1 MKIIVIRHGDAIY
14 ENADRVLSGQGQDE
28 VGQVG
33 AKLKE
38 FFKATKIY
46 SSPKTRAMQTATI
59 IADKL
64 DFKDKIEYIPDL
76 TPSGNAHNVISFI
89 DVNCDMYD
97 NVILVSHLPLVE
109 ILSYDL
115 NQKITIPP
123 QFGTGCALVMD
134 YNGVRAKYERFVS
147 PYEND
152 YLF

>member
-14 ENADRVLSGQGQDE
+14 ENADRVLSGQGQEE

-46 SSPKTRAMQTATI
+46 SSPKTRAMQTAAI

>member
-1 MKIIVIRHGDAIY
+1 MKIIVMRHGDAIY
-14 ENADRVLSGQGQDE
+14 ENADRILSKKGQTE
-28 VGQVG
+28 VALVG
-33 AKLKE
+33 EKLKE
-38 FFKATKIY
+38 IFKPSKIY
-46 SSPKTRAMQTATI
+46 SSPKTRAMETASI
-59 IADKL
+59 VADKTG
-64 DFKDKIEYIPDL
+64 FSDKIEYIPDL
-76 TPSGNAHNVISFI
+76 TPSGNAHNVISFV
-89 DVNCDMYD
+89 DVNCDSYD

-123 QFGTGCALVMD
+123 QFGTGCALIMD

>member
-14 ENADRVLSGQGQDE
+14 ENADRVLSGQGQEE

-76 TPSGNAHNVISFI
+76 TPSAGWSPDIR
-89 DVNCDMYD
+89 
-97 NVILVSHLPLVE
+97 
-109 ILSYDL
+109 
-115 NQKITIPP
+115 IT
-123 QFGTGCALVMD
+123 TLKSWCWRTWA
-134 YNGVRAKYERFVS
+134 
-147 PYEND
+147 
-152 YLF
+152 